1 MSPMPDMTE
10 AAAEQHVCIDT
21 MIREIHQDLYLEEK
35 LRQESGSPS
44 QSQCLGAQSCP
55 GPTQKCA
62 PLLSVP

>member
-21 MIREIHQDLYLEEK
+21 MIRKIHQDLYLEEK